1 MKVFEVTT
9 EHCENDSKE
18 ITTTVQYVTS
28 EEDTLMS
35 VVDHFTRH
43 CYEYEKSLIGVR
55 EVLVIVQHIQPA
67 ECSFDEY
74 TKFVEAAEELTEEDQ
89 KDD

>member
-9 EHCENDSKE
+9 EHCEDDSKE

-28 EEDTLMS
+28 EENTIMS

-43 CYEYEKSLIGVR
+43 CYEYEKDLKGVR
-55 EVLVIVQHIQPA
+55 EVLVIVEHLSKP
-67 ECSFDEY
+67 SSTFDEY
-74 TKFVEAAEELTEEDQ
+74 TKFIEASEEDQ
-89 KDD
+89 EDD

>member
-9 EHCENDSKE
+9 EHCEADSKE

-28 EEDTLMS
+28 EENTIMS

-43 CYEYEKSLIGVR
+43 CYEYEKDLKGVR
-55 EVLVIVQHIQPA
+55 EVLVIVQHLSKP
-67 ECSFDEY
+67 SSTFDEY
-74 TKFVEAAEELTEEDQ
+74 TKFIEAAEED
-89 KDD
+89 